1 MNSYPTWQCLKR
13 TANLV
18 TCPRQYLQAKI
29 MLEKNRMA
37 GNFLP
42 IMASES
48 IGLMLGNYED

>member
-1 MNSYPTWQCLKR
+1 
-13 TANLV
+13 
-18 TCPRQYLQAKI
+18 

-48 IGLMLGNYED
+48 IGLMLGNYEG